1 MSHSNGKP
9 RDSKGSMDLW
19 KKLLILAVVLA
30 AVVVA
35 YVQFGDSLTL
45 ESLAARERQLRQFQ
59 ADHPILVYG
68 IAFVV
73 YVGVTGLSL
82 PGAAAL
88 TLLYGWYFGLL
99 QGVIMVSFASTAG
112 ATLAFLLSRY
122 LFGEALQSRF
132 GARLSGF
139 NEALRREGPFYLFTL
154 RLIPAIPFFV
164 INLVMGLTPIRVLTS
179 CWVSQLGMLAGTVVY
194 VYAGS
199 TVPSLEV
206 LAEHGVQAV
215 LTPGQLTQLV
225 VALALL
231 GIFPL
236 VVRLIVKKLRPKMGV
251 LPTGQK
257 QEPLDREVHDVLS

>member
-1 MSHSNGKP
+1 M
-9 RDSKGSMDLW
+9 
-19 KKLLILAVVLA
+19 
-30 AVVVA
+30 
-35 YVQFGDSLTL
+35 
-45 ESLAARERQLRQFQ
+45 
-59 ADHPILVYG
+59 
-68 IAFVV
+68 
-73 YVGVTGLSL
+73 
-82 PGAAAL
+82 
-88 TLLYGWYFGLL
+88 
-99 QGVIMVSFASTAG
+99 
-112 ATLAFLLSRY
+112 
-122 LFGEALQSRF
+122 
-132 GARLSGF
+132 
-139 NEALRREGPFYLFTL
+139 
-154 RLIPAIPFFV
+154 
-164 INLVMGLTPIRVLTS
+164 
-179 CWVSQLGMLAGTVVY
+179 GMLAGTVVY